1 MRDKRILYAKYRN
14 EFLLWAQ
21 VTHSV
26 DYNQSITVFRKA
38 LLAQKSN
45 LSTTDS
51 EIKKKLFSSAES
63 YLLDEDDDVLNEGDT
78 PQLLSDE
85 EAQMFDQLDASL
97 NAELKEQLEDVDEG
111 GTKPHLWK
119 RLFMWC
125 SLIVLIVLLLYLLTD

>member
-1 MRDKRILYAKYRN
+1 MRDIRILYSKYRN

-26 DYNQSITVFRKA
+26 DYNQSIIVFRKA

-45 LSTTDS
+45 LSTADS
-51 EIKKKLFSSAES
+51 EIKKKLFSLAES
-63 YLLDEDDDVLNEGDT
+63 YLLDEDDDVLNEGDD

-85 EAQMFDQLDASL
+85 EAQMFDQLDAAL

-119 RLFMWC
+119 LLFIWC
-125 SLIVLIVLLLYLLTD
+125 SLILLIVLLLHLLTD